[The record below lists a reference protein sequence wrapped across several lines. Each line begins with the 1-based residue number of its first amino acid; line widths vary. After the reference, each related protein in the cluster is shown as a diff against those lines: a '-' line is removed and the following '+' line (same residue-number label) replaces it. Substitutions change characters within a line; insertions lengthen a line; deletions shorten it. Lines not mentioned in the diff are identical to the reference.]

1 MTAALPS
8 VVTPSTAQASV
19 INIAAYRFVPLD
31 GLPELREAVLAQAG
45 DCGVRGTLLLAPEGI
60 NLFLAGSREG
70 IDAFMNWLRADPRF
84 ADLETKE
91 SLSADVPFGKLLV
104 KIKNEIIRMNHPAI
118 QPASGRAPAV
128 DAATLH
134 RWLQTGVDDEGRE
147 VALLDTRNAFEVDC
161 GTFDGAIDW
170 RIDRFTQFPDAV
182 LAHREEL
189 AGKTIVSFC
198 TGGIRCEK
206 AAIYMAEAG
215 IDHVYQLEGGILK
228 YLEVT
233 DGRGYHGTC
242 FVFDDRRSVDA
253 SLAPAG
259 VA

>member
-1 MTAALPS
+1 VTAVSAQ
-8 VVTPSTAQASV
+8 VV
-19 INIAAYRFVPLD
+19 NIAAYRFVPLE
-31 GLPELREAVLAQAG
+31 GLPELRAAILAQAS
-45 DCGVRGTLLLAPEGI
+45 DCGLRGTVLLAPEGI
-60 NLFLAGSREG
+60 NLFLAGSREA
-70 IDAFMNWLRADPRF
+70 IDAFMTWLRADPRL
-84 ADLETKE
+84 ASLETKE

-104 KIKNEIIRMNHPAI
+104 KIKNEIIRMNHPTI
-118 QPASGRAPAV
+118 RPAAGRAPAV
-128 DAATLH
+128 DAQTLH
-134 RWLQTGVDDEGRE
+134 RWLQAGVDDDGRE

-182 LAHREEL
+182 NAHREEL

-215 IDHVYQLEGGILK
+215 IENVYQLEGGILK

-242 FVFDDRRSVDA
+242 FVFDDRRAVDA
-253 SLAPAG
+253 ALAPAPAS

>member
-1 MTAALPS
+1 MTAVSSSVVAPS
-8 VVTPSTAQASV
+8 VV
-19 INIAAYRFVPLD
+19 NIAAYRFVPLD
-31 GLPELREAVLAQAG
+31 DLPALREAVLAQAG
-45 DCGVRGTLLLAPEGI
+45 DCGLRGTVLLAPEGI
-60 NLFLAGSREG
+60 NLFFAGSREG
-70 IDAFMNWLRADPRF
+70 IDAFMTWLRADPRF
-84 ADLETKE
+84 TDLETKE
-91 SLSADVPFGKLLV
+91 SLSADIPFGKLLV

-118 QPASGRAPAV
+118 RPVEGRAPAV

-134 RWLQTGVDDEGRE
+134 RWLQTGVDDNGRE

-215 IDHVYQLEGGILK
+215 VENVYQLEGGILK

-253 SLAPAG
+253 DLAPAG